1 MSDAKRLTNRNE
13 QIAAMLADGEQLKN
27 FYRFI
32 AQNPHINL
40 HDACQIIIE
49 RPNATV
55 CFSFNEWAAMDRRV
69 TKGRKGIAYYDNDGY
84 KQFVFD
90 ANDTHGDNR
99 YSRPI
104 LPMKRL
110 LGGLD
115 ELNGTD
121 LATDE
126 QSDYRKIRKGVQ
138 LYLQE
143 QDSLSGDTERDK
155 LLIDGVTF
163 SLYARTGFP
172 KSASI
177 NMRGLPYSY
186 VENAA
191 FVKDVYIL
199 TDSLTQ
205 DIEEAYTERREEVKV
220 IDDTDEETVSDEPII
235 SVGQTEEKKIV
246 ETHSAI
252 ISNYQGY
259 DILLRWTHP
268 ESTDR
273 ECEVYI
279 GKRENY
285 DNKGHYDNSDNSLL
299 LISTN
304 EKMFNF
310 LSGSGWVL
318 SQQEMIDEGLF
329 TEQDYKEF
337 YELENGP
344 LKGFE
349 KTGEIKFEIDIDKK
363 DSGVPFR
370 YPNWQDEIEPV
381 GQTEKEAEEPK
392 HPMYPYYK
400 RYMDAQKQYSKAI
413 VFMRLGDF
421 YEMLGDSAVI
431 ASKTLDLTL
440 TGRDVGLPERVA
452 MCGVPFHAMDKYLDK
467 MLESRGVVLIEPDKE
482 PIYILSH
489 AEALGQSAEAE
500 KENPAE
506 GISFDPAPLRRR
518 RPHHPLRHAALC
530 VRALGGSGLQRLDA
544 SLRSVAHAFGPA
556 CHPPPDHPGPFRQKA
571 SKTSGPSGLRP
582 RPAGGPGP

>member
-1 MSDAKRLTNRNE
+1 MSDTKRLTNRNE

-69 TKGRKGIAYYDNDGY
+69 TKGRKGIAYYDSDGY

-121 LATDE
+121 LSADE
-126 QSDYRKIRKGVQ
+126 RSDYRKIRKGVQ

-143 QDSLSGDTERDK
+143 RDELTGDTERDK
-155 LLIDGVTF
+155 LLIDGITY
-163 SLYARTGFP
+163 SLYAKTGFP
-172 KSASI
+172 KSAGISLD
-177 NMRGLPYSY
+177 GLPFSY
-186 VENAA
+186 TENAA
-191 FVKDVYIL
+191 FVKDVYIR
-199 TDSLTQ
+199 TDMLVQ
-205 DIEEAYTERREEVKV
+205 DIEEAYSDKREEVPI
-220 IDDTDEETVSDEPII
+220 IDDLDEETVSDEPII
-235 SVGQTEEKKIV
+235 SAGQTEEKKIV

-252 ISNYQGY
+252 ISNYKGY

-299 LISTN
+299 LLSTN

-310 LSGSGWVL
+310 LSGSDRK
-318 SQQEMIDEGLF
+318 S
-329 TEQDYKEF
+329 
-337 YELENGP
+337 
-344 LKGFE
+344 
-349 KTGEIKFEIDIDKK
+349 
-363 DSGVPFR
+363 
-370 YPNWQDEIEPV
+370 
-381 GQTEKEAEEPK
+381 
-392 HPMYPYYK
+392 
-400 RYMDAQKQYSKAI
+400 
-413 VFMRLGDF
+413 
-421 YEMLGDSAVI
+421 
-431 ASKTLDLTL
+431 
-440 TGRDVGLPERVA
+440 
-452 MCGVPFHAMDKYLDK
+452 
-467 MLESRGVVLIEPDKE
+467 VV
-482 PIYILSH
+482 
-489 AEALGQSAEAE
+489 
-500 KENPAE
+500 
-506 GISFDPAPLRRR
+506 
-518 RPHHPLRHAALC
+518 
-530 VRALGGSGLQRLDA
+530 
-544 SLRSVAHAFGPA
+544 
-556 CHPPPDHPGPFRQKA
+556 
-571 SKTSGPSGLRP
+571 
-582 RPAGGPGP
+582 